1 MPRSSR
7 PSRQSVASTP
17 IHTLE
22 HDAVAVALQAALG
35 ARVLLI
41 RAIGEGGMGRVYLA
55 RDPQLKRFV
64 AVKVL
69 VQTQGADAES
79 HARFQ
84 REAQSIAAVSHPN
97 VVQIYGVGELPDG
110 RPYFIMQYVSGGSM
124 AERLSSSGPLPVDV
138 AETILGDVAAAL
150 AAAHRRGIVHRDVK
164 PANVLWDEDGERA
177 TVSDFGIAMLQPTE
191 GDDNDI
197 RITGSGMA
205 VGSPAYMSP
214 EQLLTEPLTPKSDI
228 YALGLLGY
236 ELLTSRGPYNATTP
250 SDVVAAHLRDK
261 PRRLSEVRTDI
272 PESLQELLL
281 RCLSKDPA
289 DRPTAEE
296 VMLAMTPGAPDALEW
311 PPPGLERLRAALWR
325 LMLAPALG
333 SALLLL
339 PLIILVKIGGVGVGQ
354 DVLAM
359 PIFLAASTLLGF
371 AAFVRAAQRGWVLG
385 RVLVRA
391 TRLGYGWGTL
401 LEVMSDRRGDTG
413 SLIAGTREYSSLSVT
428 ERTTLRLLRVVQA
441 VALFAAAP
449 LALVAA
455 TIALALRGSRPS
467 GAGIFATSFLATL
480 FLVGACGVIAG
491 LYEDARL
498 SSTRHKRAE
507 RPHRTNEKELAPAW
521 YAAFE
526 RSREG
531 QSFGP
536 GNPVSRLK
544 TVLLVSVSALVMLF
558 CAAAILTA
566 SAIAVIGQ
574 IFNSRE
580 SAVGYSQLVAMA
592 QSPTGGR
599 SYRIPPDGRTT
610 PIEAGE
616 ALLAMA
622 STTTKRP
629 LSRLEHPISND
640 YPTWTRTAPP
650 LNLFPSPREMPWT
663 SAAILAAGKGLTTE
677 QRDALMR
684 AAAYPAREEFSRASL
699 AATAD
704 PYGAL
709 LKLPFKEPVPLFNFP
724 HIGMYAIGGASEAH
738 AALTALDVA
747 DHRPLDAER
756 HAREIIS
763 VGSLLLDMHPMT
775 DILVGQRIL
784 ERGVS
789 TLESVYIATGREH
802 EARVLLDSVVAASNR
817 AKRKPVMP
825 GIDGLQ
831 RAMRDTTLLRGARM
845 EMLFPL
851 VLRTCADPKQLLFGV
866 DDNYRRSIAFARDSL
881 ARFPSERAWIDALD
895 QTLNVGIDPIEGMER
910 SNPIVTMARTID
922 GVVGG
927 KRFASCA
934 RLTTQ
939 LAGVW

>member
-1 MPRSSR
+1 MTRSSR

-22 HDAVAVALQAALG
+22 HDAVAVALQEALG

-41 RAIGEGGMGRVYLA
+41 RTIGEGGMGRVYLA

-69 VQTQGADAES
+69 VQTHGADAES

-110 RPYFIMQYVSGGSM
+110 APYFIMQYVSGGSM
-124 AERLSSSGPLPVDV
+124 AERLAASGPLPVDV
-138 AETILGDVAAAL
+138 AETIIGDVAAAL

-177 TVSDFGIAMLQPTE
+177 TVSDFGIATLQATD
-191 GDDNDI
+191 GDDTDI

-214 EQLLTEPLTPKSDI
+214 EQLLTEPVTAKSDI

-236 ELLTSRGPYNATTP
+236 ELLTSHGPYNASTP

-261 PRRLSEVRTDI
+261 PRRLSEMRRDVPD
-272 PESLQELLL
+272 SLQELLL
-281 RCLSKDPA
+281 RCLAKDPV

-296 VMLAMTPGAPDALEW
+296 VMLAMTPGAADALEW

-333 SALLLL
+333 SALLLF
-339 PLIILVKIGGVGVGQ
+339 PLILLVKMGGVGVGEGAF
-354 DVLAM
+354 AM
-359 PIFLAASTLLGF
+359 PILLAASTLLGF
-371 AAFVRAAQRGWVLG
+371 AFFVRAGQHAWMLG

-401 LEVMSDRRGDTG
+401 LEVMADRGNDTG
-413 SLIAGTREYSSLSVT
+413 SLIAGTREYGGLSRT
-428 ERTTLRLLRVVQA
+428 ERTSLRVLR
-441 VALFAAAP
+441 VARAAAMFAAAP

-455 TIALALRGSRPS
+455 IIALALRAGKPN
-467 GAGIFATSFLATL
+467 GAGLFATSFLTTL
-480 FLVGACGVIAG
+480 LVLGASGVFSG
-491 LYEDARL
+491 LYEDVRL
-498 SSTRHKRAE
+498 STTRRKRAE
-507 RPHRTNEKELAPAW
+507 RPHRTNEKELAPVW

-531 QSFGP
+531 QAFGP
-536 GNPVSRLK
+536 GHPVSRLT
-544 TVLLVSVSALVMLF
+544 TVVLVSASALVVLF
-558 CAAAILTA
+558 CAVAILTA

-574 IFNSRE
+574 IFNARE

-592 QSPTGGR
+592 QSPAGGR
-599 SYRIPPDGRTT
+599 SYRIPADGRTT

-616 ALLAMA
+616 ALLAIA
-622 STTTKRP
+622 STSMKRLP
-629 LSRLEHPISND
+629 SPLEHRLSND
-640 YPTWTRTAPP
+640 YPLWRRPTPP
-650 LNLFPSPREMPWT
+650 ASLFPASTEMPWT
-663 SAAILAAGKGLTTE
+663 SAAILAAAKGLTPE
-677 QRDALMR
+677 QRAALSR
-684 AAAYPAREEFSRASL
+684 ASAYPAREELSRASL
-699 AATAD
+699 AVAAD

-709 LKLPFKEPVPLFNFP
+709 LELPFREPVPLFSFP
-724 HIGMYAIGGASEAH
+724 RVGMFGVGNAAEAH
-738 AALTALDVA
+738 AALSALDVA

-763 VGSLLLDMHPMT
+763 VGALVLDTHQAM
-775 DILVGQRIL
+775 DILVGQRVL
-784 ERGVS
+784 DRGVS
-789 TLESVYIATGREH
+789 TLESVYIATGRER

-817 AKRKPVMP
+817 AKRRSVRP
-825 GIDGLQ
+825 GMDGLQ

-845 EMLFPL
+845 AMVFPL
-851 VLRTCADPKQLLFGV
+851 VLRVCADPKQLLFGV
-866 DDNYRRSIAFARDSL
+866 DEDYRRNVKFARDSIAL
-881 ARFPSERAWIDALD
+881 FPSERAWVDALD
-895 QTLNVGIDPIEGMER
+895 QTLNSGVDPIDAAAQ
-910 SNPIVTMARTID
+910 SSPIVTMARTID

-939 LAGVW
+939 LAGAW